1 MALVVLVVM
10 ALVVVVVMALVVV
23 VVMELV
29 SEPDDDAVLNVANV
43 LAD

>member
-1 MALVVLVVM
+1 
-10 ALVVVVVMALVVV
+10 MALVVV

-29 SEPDDDAVLNVANV
+29 SELDDDAVLNVPNV